1 MANVSFK
8 GAVGKVHG
16 LHLPQDQGGKSRFA
30 FSVAENHSRFD
41 KQQNQW
47 IDTGVTW
54 FNVTVFGKDA
64 ENLADVIKEGAKQI
78 VTVQGRQSTRAY
90 TTKEGEERTSLDV
103 IADAVGLVHIMRQQ
117 GSTPTTQP
125 QQSTPQQWGQAPAQ
139 PDPWGGG
146 QQSAWPS
153 EQSSEVPF

>member
-16 LHLPQDQGGKSRFA
+16 LHLPQDQGGKSRFS

-64 ENLADVIKEGAKQI
+64 EHVADVIKEGAKQI

-103 IADAVGLVHIMRQQ
+103 VADAVGLVHIMRQQ
-117 GSTPTTQP
+117 GGTPTTQP

-139 PDPWGGG
+139 PDPWSGG
-146 QQSAWPS
+146 QQQTEWGAQPD
-153 EQSSEVPF
+153 F

>member
-103 IADAVGLVHIMRQQ
+103 VADAVGLVHIMRQQ
-117 GSTPTTQP
+117 GAPIGQP
-125 QQSTPQQWGQAPAQ
+125 AQSEWGQAPAQ
-139 PDPWGGG
+139 SDPWGGG

>member
-16 LHLPQDQGGKSRFA
+16 LHLPQDQGGKSRFS

-41 KQQNQW
+41 KQQNRW

-64 ENLADVIKEGAKQI
+64 EHVADVIKEGAKQI
-78 VTVQGRQSTRAY
+78 VTVQGRQSTRTY

-103 IADAVGLVHIMRQQ
+103 VADAVGLVHIMRQQ
-117 GSTPTTQP
+117 GTPTTQP

-139 PDPWGGG
+139 PDPWSGG

-153 EQSSEVPF
+153 EPGGPAPF

>member
-16 LHLPQDQGGKSRFA
+16 LHLPQDQGGKSRFS

-64 ENLADVIKEGAKQI
+64 EHVADVIKEGAKQI

-103 IADAVGLVHIMRQQ
+103 VADAVGLVHIMRQQ
-117 GSTPTTQP
+117 GGTPTTQP
-125 QQSTPQQWGQAPAQ
+125 AQSQQWGQAPAQ
-139 PDPWGGG
+139 PDPWSGG

-153 EQSSEVPF
+153 GPAGGPAPF

>member
-16 LHLPQDQGGKSRFA
+16 LHLPQDQGGKSRFS
-30 FSVAENHSRFD
+30 FSVAENHQRFD

-90 TTKEGEERTSLDV
+90 TTKEGEQRTSLDV
-103 IADAVGLVHIMRQQ
+103 VADAVGLVHIMRQQ
-117 GSTPTTQP
+117 GGGFTAQPT
-125 QQSTPQQWGQAPAQ
+125 QSEWGQASAQ
-139 PDPWGGG
+139 PDPWQGAPSG
-146 QQSAWPS
+146 QKSAWDTPS
-153 EQSSEVPF
+153 DNEAPF